1 MVDQPQLKGI
11 RVLVVE
17 DDDLSS
23 LVAQEML
30 VELGC
35 VVTGAERSVDGALA
49 TLENDGPF
57 DCVMLDVRLGA
68 ERACEAQC
76 LFVRNLANDFSGGVT
91 HRDDRV
97 ARLLVDREIQRAA
110 HASQVRLDLGGNR
123 LQGFVGIRL
132 GRRLG
137 DRSLGRRGRGGFA

>member
-1 MVDQPQLKGI
+1 MFNLRFVEAGGGMVDQPQLKGI

-30 VELGC
+30 AELGC

-49 TLENDGPF
+49 TLENGPF

-68 ERACEAQC
+68 ELSSDIATKLLKKDVPFIICSGYDIKLPGMNIPVLDKPYTVEALGRALTLA
-76 LFVRNLANDFSGGVT
+76 LAN
-91 HRDDRV
+91 
-97 ARLLVDREIQRAA
+97 
-110 HASQVRLDLGGNR
+110 
-123 LQGFVGIRL
+123 
-132 GRRLG
+132 RR
-137 DRSLGRRGRGGFA
+137 

>member
-17 DDDLSS
+17 DDDFSS

-35 VVTGAERSVDGALA
+35 VVAGAETSVDGALT
-49 TLENDGPF
+49 TLENGGPF

-68 ERACEAQC
+68 EISSDIASKLLKTNVPFIICSGYDIKLPGMNIPVLDKPYTVEGLGKAIT
-76 LFVRNLANDFSGGVT
+76 LAL
-91 HRDDRV
+91 
-97 ARLLVDREIQRAA
+97 AP
-110 HASQVRLDLGGNR
+110 
-123 LQGFVGIRL
+123 
-132 GRRLG
+132 RR
-137 DRSLGRRGRGGFA
+137 

>member
-49 TLENDGPF
+49 TLENDSPF
-57 DCVMLDVRLGA
+57 DCVMLDVRLR
-68 ERACEAQC
+68 RAFKRHRHEAFEEGCSIHHLQR
-76 LFVRNLANDFSGGVT
+76 LRHQAARNEYTV
-91 HRDDRV
+91 
-97 ARLLVDREIQRAA
+97 
-110 HASQVRLDLGGNR
+110 LDKPYT
-123 LQGFVGIRL
+123 VETL
-132 GRRLG
+132 GRALA
-137 DRSLGRRGRGGFA
+137 LALAKRR

>member
-30 VELGC
+30 AELGC
-35 VVTGAERSVDGALA
+35 VVAGAESSVDGALA
-49 TLENDGPF
+49 TLENGGPF

-68 ERACEAQC
+68 ELSSDIASKLLKTNVPFIICSGYDIKLPGMNIPVLDKPYTVEGLGKA
-76 LFVRNLANDFSGGVT
+76 LALALV
-91 HRDDRV
+91 HR
-97 ARLLVDREIQRAA
+97 
-110 HASQVRLDLGGNR
+110 G
-123 LQGFVGIRL
+123 
-132 GRRLG
+132 
-137 DRSLGRRGRGGFA
+137 

>member
-57 DCVMLDVRLGA
+57 DCVMLDVR
-68 ERACEAQC
+68 
-76 LFVRNLANDFSGGVT
+76 
-91 HRDDRV
+91 
-97 ARLLVDREIQRAA
+97 
-110 HASQVRLDLGGNR
+110 
-123 LQGFVGIRL
+123 
-132 GRRLG
+132 
-137 DRSLGRRGRGGFA
+137 

>member
-35 VVTGAERSVDGALA
+35 VVAGAETSVDGALA
-49 TLENDGPF
+49 TLENGKPF
-57 DCVMLDVRLGA
+57 DCVMLDVRLGGELSSDIA
-68 ERACEAQC
+68 TKLLKKDVPFIIC
-76 LFVRNLANDFSGGVT
+76 SGYDIKLPGMNIPVLDKPYT
-91 HRDDRV
+91 VNALGKALSQALLHRR
-97 ARLLVDREIQRAA
+97 
-110 HASQVRLDLGGNR
+110 
-123 LQGFVGIRL
+123 
-132 GRRLG
+132 
-137 DRSLGRRGRGGFA
+137 

>member
-1 MVDQPQLKGI
+1 MFNLRLVGAAGGMVDQPQLKGI

-30 VELGC
+30 AELGC

-49 TLENDGPF
+49 TLENDGTF

-68 ERACEAQC
+68 ELSSDIATKLLKKDVPFIICSGYDIKLPGMNIPVLDKPYTVEA
-76 LFVRNLANDFSGGVT
+76 
-91 HRDDRV
+91 
-97 ARLLVDREIQRAA
+97 
-110 HASQVRLDLGGNR
+110 
-123 LQGFVGIRL
+123 L
-132 GRRLG
+132 GRALT
-137 DRSLGRRGRGGFA
+137 LALTNRR

>member
-17 DDDLSS
+17 DDDFSS

-35 VVTGAERSVDGALA
+35 VVAGAETSVDGALA
-49 TLENDGPF
+49 TLENGGPF

-68 ERACEAQC
+68 ELSSDIASKLLKTNVPFIICSGYDIKLPGMNIPVLDKPYTVEGLGKA
-76 LFVRNLANDFSGGVT
+76 LTLAL
-91 HRDDRV
+91 
-97 ARLLVDREIQRAA
+97 AP
-110 HASQVRLDLGGNR
+110 
-123 LQGFVGIRL
+123 
-132 GRRLG
+132 RR
-137 DRSLGRRGRGGFA
+137 

>member
-35 VVTGAERSVDGALA
+35 VVAGAATSVDGALA
-49 TLENDGPF
+49 TLENSGPF
-57 DCVMLDVRLGA
+57 DCVMLDVRLGSELSSDIA
-68 ERACEAQC
+68 SKLLKTNVPFIICSGYDIKLPGMNIPVLDKPYTVEGLGKA
-76 LFVRNLANDFSGGVT
+76 LALALA
-91 HRDDRV
+91 HRR
-97 ARLLVDREIQRAA
+97 
-110 HASQVRLDLGGNR
+110 
-123 LQGFVGIRL
+123 
-132 GRRLG
+132 
-137 DRSLGRRGRGGFA
+137 